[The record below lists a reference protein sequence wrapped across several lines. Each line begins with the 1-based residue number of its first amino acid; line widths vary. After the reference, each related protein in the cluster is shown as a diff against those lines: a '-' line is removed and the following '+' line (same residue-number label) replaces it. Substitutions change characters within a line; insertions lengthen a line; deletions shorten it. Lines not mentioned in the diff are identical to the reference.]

1 MKLLSIKP
9 VLFLMAALSFA
20 IAGHAEEPINKSIG
34 KAYHITVIW
43 LKQHG
48 DAEAR
53 RKYIEGSK
61 RLSKLPGVLSYNIGT
76 VTVIN
81 RDKPN
86 HAVDDSYDIAI
97 SSTFKSKQALE
108 NYLKNPEHHKVVHE
122 VLKPLVEKYRFTILL
137 NDGNQKFKNISPG
150 KAGFLTG

>member
-1 MKLLSIKP
+1 MKILSIKP
-9 VLFLMAALSFA
+9 VLVLTMVLSLA
-20 IAGHAEEPINKSIG
+20 TVCHAEESVNNSGG
-34 KAYHITVIW
+34 KAYHVTVIW

-76 VTVIN
+76 ITTII

-86 HAVDDSYDIAI
+86 HAVDDSYDVAI
-97 SSTFKSKQALE
+97 SSTFESKQALE
-108 NYLKNPEHHKVVHE
+108 NFLKNPEHHKVVHE
-122 VLKPLVEKYRFTILL
+122 VLKPLVEKYKVYDFVE
-137 NDGNQKFKNISPG
+137 
-150 KAGFLTG
+150 

>member
-1 MKLLSIKP
+1 MKILSIKP
-9 VLFLMAALSFA
+9 ALVLTMVLSLA
-20 IAGHAEEPINKSIG
+20 TVCHAEESVNNFG
-34 KAYHITVIW
+34 DKAYHVTVIW

-76 VTVIN
+76 ITTII

-86 HAVDDSYDIAI
+86 HAVDDSYDVAI
-97 SSTFKSKQALE
+97 SSTFESKQALE
-108 NYLKNPEHHKVVHE
+108 NFLKNPEHHKVVHE
-122 VLKPLVEKYRFTILL
+122 VLKPLVEKYKVYDFVE
-137 NDGNQKFKNISPG
+137 
-150 KAGFLTG
+150 

>member
-9 VLFLMAALSFA
+9 VLFLMAALSLA
-20 IAGHAEEPINKSIG
+20 SAGHAEEPAKASGG
-34 KAYHITVIW
+34 KAYHVTIIW

-53 RKYIEGSK
+53 RKYIDGTK

-81 RDKPN
+81 REKP
-86 HAVDDSYDIAI
+86 HQAVDDSYDIAI
-97 SSTFKSKQALE
+97 SSTFESKQALE

-122 VLKPLVEKYRFTILL
+122 VLKPLVEKYKVYDFVE
-137 NDGNQKFKNISPG
+137 
-150 KAGFLTG
+150 

>member
-1 MKLLSIKP
+1 MVLSLAT
-9 VLFLMAALSFA
+9 VC
-20 IAGHAEEPINKSIG
+20 HAEESVNNFGG
-34 KAYHITVIW
+34 KAYHVTVIW

-76 VTVIN
+76 ITTII

-86 HAVDDSYDIAI
+86 HAVDDSYDVAI
-97 SSTFKSKQALE
+97 SCTFESKQALE
-108 NYLKNPEHHKVVHE
+108 NFLKNPEHHKVVHE
-122 VLKPLVEKYRFTILL
+122 VLKPLVEKYKVYDFVE
-137 NDGNQKFKNISPG
+137 
-150 KAGFLTG
+150 

>member
-1 MKLLSIKP
+1 MKILSIKSA
-9 VLFLMAALSFA
+9 LFLTMALSLA
-20 IAGHAEEPINKSIG
+20 AACHAEESVNKSGG
-34 KAYHITVIW
+34 KAYHVTVIW

-76 VTVIN
+76 ITTII

-86 HAVDDSYDIAI
+86 HDFDDSYDVAI
-97 SSTFKSKQALE
+97 SSTFESKQALE
-108 NYLKNPEHHKVVHE
+108 NFLKNPEHHKVVHE
-122 VLKPLVEKYRFTILL
+122 VLKPLVEKYKVYDFVE
-137 NDGNQKFKNISPG
+137 
-150 KAGFLTG
+150 